1 MFYSHMMDTSSE
13 HPALRMQ
20 NENNMDSLKNV
31 QELVSLLPQ
40 SSNLFEKKVDG
51 SMVVIVSGAK
61 PGKLLLRCVPVFF
74 MR

>member
-1 MFYSHMMDTSSE
+1 MMDTSSE